1 MTYVSVLFYQR
12 FHDNLDY
19 EKNTLIFK
27 QKNLHDIFY
36 TELSA
41 FSTLKWFQTE
51 CDINN
56 KNYTKLWDFPHKIPN

>member
-1 MTYVSVLFYQR
+1 MTYVSVSFYQR

-19 EKNTLIFK
+19 EKKYFNF
-27 QKNLHDIFY
+27 QAKNLHNIFY

-56 KNYTKLWDFPHKIPN
+56 KNYTKL